1 VGWEKI
7 LVLMVF
13 TGVYYL
19 ALSRKIMLSH
29 AALGACAMLLVTGI
43 VSPGQ
48 AFFEA
53 IDWNV
58 LGIYWGFMMVS
69 FVFMKSRMP
78 ERIAGQVLKF
88 ARREKYVLLLLC
100 LITAFLS
107 AFMQNVGVVLIM
119 APVAIATAKRLNSSL
134 FRYMIAIAVS
144 SNVVTTVT
152 MVADPPSIILAMKTG
167 MTFFDFYWF
176 QGKASLGTITLAG
189 VAAAMLVLLIQ
200 FRDMTRTLD
209 AEPEKVEARWGA
221 SVLFVLGVMA
231 LAAAP
236 SFGISPG
243 WVGLATGLIAL
254 LMGRRELKEMLVTEF
269 DWDSFLFVTGIFVI
283 VFGVQA
289 TGLLEDFV
297 GVLAGLGLR
306 EPWMLLALLTWV
318 SVGISA
324 VMDNVPYTIL
334 MIPVCQELAV
344 RLGISPWPLLF
355 GMLVGTGIG
364 GNITPVGAT
373 ANVFACGILEKNGYK
388 VRFGEYV
395 KIGLPFSVAAVA
407 TAHAL
412 IALVWLR

>member
-1 VGWEKI
+1 MIQTLE
-7 LVLMVF
+7 L
-13 TGVYYL
+13 
-19 ALSRKIMLSH
+19 
-29 AALGACAMLLVTGI
+29 
-43 VSPGQ
+43 
-48 AFFEA
+48 
-53 IDWNV
+53 
-58 LGIYWGFMMVS
+58 
-69 FVFMKSRMP
+69 
-78 ERIAGQVLKF
+78 QVL
-88 ARREKYVLLLLC
+88 
-100 LITAFLS
+100 
-107 AFMQNVGVVLIM
+107 
-119 APVAIATAKRLNSSL
+119 L
-134 FRYMIAIAVS
+134 F
-144 SNVVTTVT
+144 
-152 MVADPPSIILAMKTG
+152 
-167 MTFFDFYWF
+167 
-176 QGKASLGTITLAG
+176 
-189 VAAAMLVLLIQ
+189 
-200 FRDMTRTLD
+200 
-209 AEPEKVEARWGA
+209 
-221 SVLFVLGVMA
+221 
-231 LAAAP
+231 
-236 SFGISPG
+236 
-243 WVGLATGLIAL
+243 
-254 LMGRRELKEMLVTEF
+254 KEMLVTEF